1 VRFGILPPV
10 SAGVCGDPDWM
21 RGFAQHAER
30 CGFESIVVVEHPVVV
45 SPTKSRYPYAAS
57 GRMPLPDDCS
67 IPDPLDLLAF
77 LAAAT
82 STIGLATG
90 VLVLP
95 NHHPVVLAKRA
106 ATVDALSGGR
116 LRLVVGVGWMR
127 EEVEA
132 CGADFGTRGRRVDE
146 SIDAM
151 RTLWAAGSEGASFES
166 TMFAFAN
173 AHSHPKPTQR
183 DGIAIH
189 IGGHS
194 LAAARRAGRRGDGL
208 QPLGVAG
215 DQLQELV
222 DEMRAEAERSGRD
235 LDALELTLGGL
246 VARTDDEAVAAA
258 EHVGA
263 DRMVL
268 SPTSSADLGQVCDE
282 LSEFAERVRLV

>member
-1 VRFGILPPV
+1 MKFGILPPV

-21 RGFAQHAER
+21 RGFARHAEA
-30 CGFESIVVVEHPVVV
+30 CGFESIVVVEHAVVIG
-45 SPTKSRYPYAAS
+45 SYESEYPYARS
-57 GRMPLPDDCS
+57 GRMPLADDCP

-132 CGADFGTRGRRVDE
+132 CGADFATRGRRVDD

-151 RTLWAAGSEGASFES
+151 RALWQAGPEGAAFES
-166 TMFAFAN
+166 PFFSFAD
-173 AHSHPKPTQR
+173 AHSHPKPPQ
-183 DGIAIH
+183 GVVPIH
-189 IGGHS
+189 VGGHS
-194 LAAARRAGRRGDGL
+194 AAAARRAGRRGDGF

-215 DQLQELV
+215 HELRELV
-222 DEMRAEAERSGRD
+222 KVMRAEAERNGRD
-235 LDALELTLGGL
+235 PDDLELTLGGL
-246 VARTDDEAVAAA
+246 VPRTDEAAVAAA
-258 EHVGA
+258 EEVGA
-263 DRMVL
+263 ARMVL
-268 SPTSSADLGQVCDE
+268 SPTSSADLDEVCEE
-282 LSEFAERVRLV
+282 LSTFSDRIGLR